1 MSYANG
7 PRIVTD
13 GLVLCLDAGNRKSYP
28 GSGDMWYDLSGNNA
42 HAQKFNAVSFTEAG
56 SQSYWQFGIDD
67 KFNSIDISQEYR
79 DLFVLMKLENNS
91 TTINMVFGH
100 YNNLDDSFRTWFGR
114 LRSGPNGDDWEYGE
128 SSKVFANGSFNAG
141 NTYIYDQWSLVRL
154 YRSNNTGFGTSFRY
168 EISSRAGSPT
178 RSFIGKINYVACYN
192 RELNNAEVL
201 QNYNALKGRF
211 GL

>member
-79 DLFVLMKLENNS
+79 DLLVVFKLEAN
-91 TTINMVFGH
+91 TGINMIFGQ
-100 YNNLDDSFRTWFGR
+100 YNNIDNSFRTDSNGNI
-114 LRSGPNGDDWEYGE
+114 RSITNSDDWENGE
-128 SSKVFANGSFNAG
+128 TSKTFLNGAFNSGGTNVYNRWVFARA
-141 NTYIYDQWSLVRL
+141 
-154 YRSNNTGFGTSFRY
+154 YRSNTAFGTSFRY
-168 EISSRAGSPT
+168 EISSRFGSPT